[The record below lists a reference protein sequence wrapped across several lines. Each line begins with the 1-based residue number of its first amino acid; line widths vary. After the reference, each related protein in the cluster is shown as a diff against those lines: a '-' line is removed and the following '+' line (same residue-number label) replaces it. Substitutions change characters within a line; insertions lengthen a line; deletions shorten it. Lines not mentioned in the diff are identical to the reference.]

1 MQEWDEA
8 VIETEIMKEIISKT
22 IKIPIEKYL
31 NRKFEEKF
39 EYGVSISNLYAENRE
54 GRVSVRTE
62 LDLNAEKKLVERL
75 NQKSRFSLEKTQL
88 MLWLGNTGL
97 AKKIIIPK
105 QVKSFLKADLDL
117 KIEEL
122 NHLYEN
128 GNLHIHLKAD
138 AAMTTREFEMVMKR
152 FGFA

>member
-138 AAMTTREFEMVMKR
+138 AAMTTREFEMMMKR

>member
-1 MQEWDEA
+1 MQEWDEV
-8 VIETEIMKEIISKT
+8 VIETEIMKEIISKS

-31 NRKFEEKF
+31 KRKFEEKF
-39 EYGVSISNLYAENRE
+39 EYDVSISNLCAENRE
-54 GRVSVRTE
+54 GWMSVRTE

-88 MLWLGNTGL
+88 MLWLGNTAF

>member
-88 MLWLGNTGL
+88 MLWLGNTAF

-138 AAMTTREFEMVMKR
+138 AAMTTREFEMMMKR

>member
-1 MQEWDEA
+1 M
-8 VIETEIMKEIISKT
+8 
-22 IKIPIEKYL
+22 
-31 NRKFEEKF
+31 
-39 EYGVSISNLYAENRE
+39 
-54 GRVSVRTE
+54 RTE

-128 GNLHIHLKAD
+128 GNLYIHLKAD
-138 AAMTTREFEMVMKR
+138 AAMATREFEMVMKR